1 MGIETAVNEKVKYGA
16 SAAPL
21 RLGFWAP
28 VYGNWIVSKH
38 PETQNASFDYS
49 RKLTLLAEDI
59 GFATVLLAE
68 HTFNPFD
75 ATADQLD
82 AWTVAAGL
90 ATITRHIE
98 LMPAVRAAFKHP
110 VIVAKMAGSIDQMS
124 GGRAALNLVSG
135 WWQQE
140 SEAMGLP
147 TIPHD
152 ERYHRSEEF
161 LTVLKGLWTQQ
172 HFSFTGRFYQITD
185 VTLAPAPV
193 SQPHPTIYL
202 GGESDEAQR
211 LAAKFADVY
220 LINGRPVAETKTLV
234 DRVRALAAAEGRDL
248 QFGISAFVIGR
259 ETREVAQAEHDRL
272 YALRSEEAIPGV
284 DRQVV
289 MIRTYAYARGYVG
302 SNGGTAAG
310 LVGTPQDIAE
320 RLQEFLDIGV
330 TTFLLQ
336 FHPMLEEM
344 ARFGEQVVPLLAKA
358 GMWIHPTRNGYQQ
371 NNSER
376 SVA

>member
-1 MGIETAVNEKVKYGA
+1 MRRKTMVNEKRGHVV
-16 SAAPL
+16 SAAPM
-21 RLGFWAP
+21 RLGFWIP
-28 VYGNWIVSKH
+28 VYGNWIISKH
-38 PETQNASFDYS
+38 PETQQASFDYS
-49 RKLTLLAEDI
+49 RRLTLLAEEI

-82 AWTVAAGL
+82 AWTAAAGL
-90 ATITRHIE
+90 STITNHIE
-98 LMPAVRAAFKHP
+98 LMPAVRAVFKHP
-110 VIVAKMAGSIDQMS
+110 VIVAKMAASIDEMS
-124 GGRAALNLVSG
+124 RGRAALNLVSG
-135 WWQQE
+135 WWQRE
-140 SEAMGLP
+140 SDAMGLP
-147 TIPHD
+147 TLPHD
-152 ERYHRSEEF
+152 ERYQRSEEF
-161 LTVLKGLWTQQ
+161 LTILKGLWTRQ

-185 VTLAPAPV
+185 VTLAPFPV

-220 LINGRPVAETKTLV
+220 LINGRPVAETKMLV
-234 DRVRALAAAEGRDL
+234 ARVRALAAAEGRTI
-248 QFGISAFVIGR
+248 QFGISAFVITR
-259 ETREVAQAEHDRL
+259 KTREAAQAEHDRL
-272 YALRSEEAIPGV
+272 YALRHEEAIPGV
-284 DRQVV
+284 DPKVV

-320 RLQEFLDIGV
+320 RFQEFLDIGV

-344 ARFGEQVVPLLAKA
+344 TRFGEQVVPLLAKT
-358 GMWIHPTRNGYQQ
+358 GMWVHPT
-371 NNSER
+371 EI
-376 SVA
+376 

>member
-1 MGIETAVNEKVKYGA
+1 MKQQEMRGLHHADT
-16 SAAPL
+16 PM

-38 PETQNASFDYS
+38 PETQNASFDYT
-49 RKLTLLAEDI
+49 RKLTLLAEDL

-75 ATADQLD
+75 PETDQLD
-82 AWTVAAGL
+82 AWTAAAGL
-90 ATITRHIE
+90 ATITSHIE
-98 LMPAVRAAFKHP
+98 LMPAVRPAFKHP
-110 VIVAKMAGSIDQMS
+110 VVVAKMAGSIDHLS

-135 WWQQE
+135 WWQRE
-140 SEAMGLP
+140 CEAMGLP
-147 TIPHD
+147 AMPHD

-161 LTVLKGLWTQQ
+161 LTILKGLWTQR
-172 HFSFTGRFYQITD
+172 HFSFTGRFYEISD
-185 VTLAPAPV
+185 VTLAPFPV
-193 SQPHPTIYL
+193 HQPHPTIYL
-202 GGESDEAQR
+202 GGESEEAQR

-234 DRVRALAAAEGRDL
+234 ERVRALAAAAGRDL
-248 QFGISAFVIGR
+248 QFGISAFVICR
-259 ETREVAQAEHDRL
+259 ESREAAQAEHARL
-272 YALRSEEAIPGV
+272 YALRHEEAIPGV

-289 MIRTYAYARGYVG
+289 MIRTYAYTRGYVG

-310 LVGTPQDIAE
+310 LVGTPQDIAG

-344 ARFGEQVVPLLAKA
+344 TRFGEQVVPLLAHTGVWA
-358 GMWIHPTRNGYQQ
+358 HPHDKSANGHL
-371 NNSER
+371 R
-376 SVA
+376 P

>member
-1 MGIETAVNEKVKYGA
+1 MGIETAVGKKVRHAA
-16 SAAPL
+16 SAAPM
-21 RLGFWAP
+21 RLGFWVP

-38 PETQNASFDYS
+38 PETQNASFDYT
-49 RKLTLLAEDI
+49 RKLTLLAEDL

-90 ATITRHIE
+90 STITTHIE

-110 VIVAKMAGSIDQMS
+110 VIVAKMAESIDQMS

-140 SEAMGLP
+140 SDAMGLP
-147 TIPHD
+147 TLPHED
-152 ERYHRSEEF
+152 RYLRSEEF

-220 LINGRPVAETKTLV
+220 LINGRPVAETRTLV
-234 DRVRALAAAEGRDL
+234 DRVRALAAAKGRDL

-259 ETREVAQAEHDRL
+259 ETREAAHAEHERL
-272 YALRSEEAIPGV
+272 YALRHEEAIPGV
-284 DRQVV
+284 DPKVV
-289 MIRTYAYARGYVG
+289 MIRTYAYSRGYVG

-310 LVGTPQDIAE
+310 LVGTPQDITE

-358 GMWIHPTRNGYQQ
+358 GMWVHPTRKSYQQ
-371 NNSER
+371 NNGKR
-376 SVA
+376 NVA